1 MAFAPTVAKVG
12 NLGEDLDEGR
22 RLCYHKSL
30 PSDRVLVHAGRARQ
44 AGSHVE
50 QNPLTC
56 FGPVV
61 QPHLRKLNDLA
72 AFLSWNPFYATLRTF
87 CEPSHR
93 TYVLSQVDM
102 IRA

>member
-1 MAFAPTVAKVG
+1 MALAPTVAKVG

-50 QNPLTC
+50 QTPLTC

-61 QPHLRKLNDLA
+61 QPHLRKLNDLGNPSAPLQSVLTRRPTA
-72 AFLSWNPFYATLRTF
+72 ATCWRMLRLTR
-87 CEPSHR
+87 S
-93 TYVLSQVDM
+93 M
-102 IRA
+102 K